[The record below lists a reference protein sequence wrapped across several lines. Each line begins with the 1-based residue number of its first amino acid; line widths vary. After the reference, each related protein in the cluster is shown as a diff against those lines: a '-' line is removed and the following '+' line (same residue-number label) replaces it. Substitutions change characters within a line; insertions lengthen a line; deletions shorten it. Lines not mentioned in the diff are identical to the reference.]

1 MFAAILKALAPL
13 AQLANKIFDS
23 FRSSK
28 RKKRHEKVIENIQSG
43 NLDSARKVL
52 NKQLRDK
59 ASRRKQL
66 MRTFAL
72 IIIIT
77 LNLAMSSCGKKPLEN
92 PDVPESTASEWLL
105 YENGECF
112 STKDDEKTLVD
123 CYSRAIL
130 ITQDELTRI
139 LDEFNAICP

>member
-1 MFAAILKALAPL
+1 
-13 AQLANKIFDS
+13 
-23 FRSSK
+23 
-28 RKKRHEKVIENIQSG
+28 
-43 NLDSARKVL
+43 
-52 NKQLRDK
+52 
-59 ASRRKQL
+59 

-92 PDVPESTASEWLL
+92 PDIPESTASEWLL

-123 CYSRAIL
+123 CYSRAVL

-139 LDEFNAICP
+139 LDELNAICP